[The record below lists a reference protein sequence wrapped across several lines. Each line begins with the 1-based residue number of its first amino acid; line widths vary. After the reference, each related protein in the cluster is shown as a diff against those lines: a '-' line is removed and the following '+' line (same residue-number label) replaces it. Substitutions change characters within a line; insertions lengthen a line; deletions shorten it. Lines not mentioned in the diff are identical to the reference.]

1 LMSVTMR
8 TSTTRRPRW
17 PSSPATVEAGA
28 SAIFARKGGG
38 GRASVVGVDLPHPAR
53 RPHRL
58 ALVPG
63 AYTQYAKPHPRV
75 PTFLSAVY
83 WHVTAEDPPED
94 DDDLDY

>member
-1 LMSVTMR
+1 LR
-8 TSTTRRPRW
+8 QAPLPSTLVKEEEDELPTWGYTFPMPRVDHTD
-17 PSSPATVEAGA
+17 SPQYQ
-28 SAIFARKGGG
+28 GG
-38 GRASVVGVDLPHPAR
+38 VH
-53 RPHRL
+53 
-58 ALVPG
+58 LVG